1 MESKRRF
8 GDRKD
13 GRLIQSLAPFYKF
26 MPYIMPT
33 KNDACNQFEDC
44 IEITNTDRWLRQK
57 RLEGYKGLGYL
68 HLFIAAYIRMVS
80 MRPGINRFVAG
91 RRIYAR
97 NNIEVVLTVRRSM
110 STTSNET
117 TIKAVFAPTD
127 TIFDVYRKMNEKI
140 DEIKYGDQDNN
151 TEQVAGALLK
161 LPRFLLRFAIGCL
174 RVMDYFGIIPQ
185 KLLDASP
192 FHGSMIIT
200 DMGSL
205 GIPPI
210 YSCLFLVLLAAVIVL
225 RKNASVRV
233 LDLLVPIMAGIYIIL
248 TLFLIIVNFRQLP
261 GVFARVFEEALGLR
275 QAIAGGFGAVLMNGV
290 KRGLFSN
297 EAGSGSA
304 PCAAATAET
313 SHPAKVGLMQ
323 AMGVFIDTL
332 LCTCTAMI
340 MLLVPADKISGL
352 EGMDL
357 LQAAMSWHFGELG
370 VIFIAVILWLFS
382 FTTFI
387 GILFYARSNV
397 SYLFGDTWA
406 AQTAYKILAL
416 IMMFVG
422 GLTAYTFVWDL
433 GDVGV
438 GLMTVFNLIALI
450 PMSKE
455 ALVSLRDY
463 EAKYKKS

>member
-192 FHGSMIIT
+192 YRLDDHHRYGLARHPADLS
-200 DMGSL
+200 
-205 GIPPI
+205 PP
-210 YSCLFLVLLAAVIVL
+210 V
-225 RKNASVRV
+225 
-233 LDLLVPIMAGIYIIL
+233 
-248 TLFLIIVNFRQLP
+248 Q
-261 GVFARVFEEALGLR
+261 LR
-275 QAIAGGFGAVLMNGV
+275 Q
-290 KRGLFSN
+290 
-297 EAGSGSA
+297 
-304 PCAAATAET
+304 
-313 SHPAKVGLMQ
+313 
-323 AMGVFIDTL
+323 
-332 LCTCTAMI
+332 
-340 MLLVPADKISGL
+340 PADVHRLRRK
-352 EGMDL
+352 
-357 LQAAMSWHFGELG
+357 
-370 VIFIAVILWLFS
+370 
-382 FTTFI
+382 
-387 GILFYARSNV
+387 
-397 SYLFGDTWA
+397 
-406 AQTAYKILAL
+406 AQ
-416 IMMFVG
+416 G
-422 GLTAYTFVWDL
+422 GRA
-433 GDVGV
+433 
-438 GLMTVFNLIALI
+438 
-450 PMSKE
+450 
-455 ALVSLRDY
+455 
-463 EAKYKKS
+463 